1 MAKEA
6 LQKIDARKRERI
18 FRNAAAEFA
27 RHGYH
32 NASVNAIAQRAG
44 IGKGSIYLYFD
55 DKLDLYHSTLL
66 GAARM
71 QDEIFDEIEKAD
83 LGAMAKIQRVFEE
96 SVEIFPRYR
105 NMVKMYFDLMSA
117 GWDDSPADF
126 ARSLEGRSAEFFRGV
141 LSGGIKSG
149 DIRKDLSIE
158 HAAYI
163 IDSIYT
169 LFLISLAGGYQRERF
184 RVFTNDY
191 ISRKNGLV
199 SEHMRRILD
208 VLEGGLGAPRRPSRK
223 KRGTVK

>member
-6 LQKIDARKRERI
+6 LQKIDRKKRERI
-18 FRNAAAEFA
+18 FRIAAAEFA

-32 NASVNAIAQRAG
+32 NASVNSIASRAG

-66 GAARM
+66 EAACM
-71 QDEIFDEIEKAD
+71 QDEVFDRIEKAD
-83 LGAMAKIQRVFEE
+83 LGAMAKIEMVFEE
-96 SVEIFPRYR
+96 SVRVFPRYR

-117 GWDDSPADF
+117 GGDDSPADF
-126 ARSLEGRSAEFFRGV
+126 ARALEGRSAEFFRGV
-141 LSGGIKSG
+141 LSEGIRSG
-149 DIRKDLSIE
+149 DIRKDVSVE

-169 LFLISLAGGYQRERF
+169 LFLISLARGYQRERF

-191 ISRKNGLV
+191 ISRKNGV
-199 SEHMRRILD
+199 VTKHMRRILD
-208 VLEGGLGAPRRPSRK
+208 VLEGGIGAPRKSPAK
-223 KRGTVK
+223 KQVTGK